1 MPQAQKCHSQT
12 QANENYDERTAN
24 NYDGRKKYSIG
35 FIHFRNEPYVIQSTI
50 RVSKN
55 TTPSDIC
62 IAFKRELDTV
72 LLVNST
78 LNLAFKPQV
87 MEEPDVDNPKRFLWK
102 NDKSLDFNTSYLQ
115 IDIKDRR
122 YANLLRLSTLANS
135 IQKLTLFANK
145 TYEKYSDNFESLNP
159 FENDFFDHLPLI
171 LSPVNAGPFNSYS
184 STSGEMTTMG
194 IVESK
199 GRVKNSVEI
208 LMRSSER
215 ERFSVIFYSGKDLEK
230 NYFTRDYI
238 LYLNFNVDLV
248 S

>member
-1 MPQAQKCHSQT
+1 MIT
-12 QANENYDERTAN
+12 VN
-24 NYDGRKKYSIG
+24 
-35 FIHFRNEPYVIQSTI
+35 
-50 RVSKN
+50 KN
-55 TTPSDIC
+55 TKPRDIC
-62 IAFKRELDTV
+62 SAFKTELDTV
-72 LLVNST
+72 LFVNRT

-87 MEEPDVDNPKRFLWK
+87 REELDVEDPKRFIWT
-102 NDKSLDFNTSYLQ
+102 NDKTLDYNTSYLQ
-115 IDIKDRR
+115 INFKDRR

-135 IQKLTLFANK
+135 HQKFTLFANDA
-145 TYEKYSDNFESLNP
+145 YEKYSDNFDLLNP

-184 STSGEMTTMG
+184 SISGEMTTMG

-238 LYLNFNVDLV
+238 LYLNFNVNLV